1 MLAVIGVIAAFLV
14 AILVLNRWHN
24 FGMAMLVS
32 SLIVAFTGGF
42 SFAETVAVFWQNV
55 ASEATLQL
63 LLVVVLINM
72 LGYIL
77 KQTEVLEAIV
87 KMMLIVL
94 KDVRLLVAV
103 IPAVIGL
110 LPVPGGAIMSA
121 PLVAETGK
129 KAGLSPE
136 RQAVANILYRHLL
149 YLVFP
154 LYPTLI
160 LAQDLSGFSVNAF
173 VKQQVLP
180 MVVGL
185 VASIL
190 VLFRSKDVRET
201 KEEQTEKWSS
211 ALGKLLYYASP
222 IILVLVLALILRVH
236 FAIAVGL
243 GIVLALLLD
252 VKSTREFV
260 SRVKNYILPGLDWS
274 LVAAVLGIMVFRGY
288 VEASGAMNILAQRL
302 DQLGIPVL
310 VLAVVI
316 PMLTGVATG
325 ASLAGVGILFPI
337 FIPLIPPE
345 MDKLA
350 FLSLVFVSTLV
361 GYIASPVH
369 MCLVLTREACEARFG
384 GLYLYLVLPLAAILL
399 TSLILVV
406 V

>member
-42 SFAETVAVFWQNV
+42 SFAEAVAVFWQNV
-55 ASEATLQL
+55 ASETTLQL

-190 VLFRSKDVRET
+190 VLFRSKDVQET

-222 IILVLVLALILRVH
+222 IILVLVLALVLRVH

-310 VLAVVI
+310 VLAVAI

-384 GLYLYLVLPLAAILL
+384 GLYQYLVLPLAAILL